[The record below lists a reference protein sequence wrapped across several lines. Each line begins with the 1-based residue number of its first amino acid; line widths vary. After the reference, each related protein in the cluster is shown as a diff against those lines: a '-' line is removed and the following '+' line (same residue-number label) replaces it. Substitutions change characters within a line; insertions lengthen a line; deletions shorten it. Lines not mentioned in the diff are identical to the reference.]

1 MNDLEKARK
10 ISELVKE
17 IDHISKKIE
26 FAMTGYKDE
35 FYLAKSQYAEFSG
48 YTSNVWILPSDLN
61 ILIRAWNE
69 RLEVVEKELKELMRW
84 LPNRN
89 IKL

>member
-17 IDHISKKIE
+17 IDHINKKIE
-26 FAMTGYKDE
+26 FAITGYKDE
-35 FYLAKSQYAEFSG
+35 FYLAKSQYAEFSEH
-48 YTSNVWILPSDLN
+48 TNNVWILPSDLN

-69 RLEVVEKELKELMRW
+69 RLEVVEKELKELMR
-84 LPNRN
+84 
-89 IKL
+89 

>member
-17 IDHISKKIE
+17 IDHINKKIE
-26 FAMTGYKDE
+26 FASTGYKDE
-35 FYLAKSQYAEFSG
+35 FYLAKSQYEKFSEH
-48 YTSNVWILPSDLN
+48 TSNVWILPSDLN

-69 RLEVVEKELKELMRW
+69 RLEVV
-84 LPNRN
+84 
-89 IKL
+89 